1 MNKDNNNIYQQPGN
15 EDKPKGSKKKWII
28 LGAVGLFVILLIVA
42 NVSKSKEEKQA
53 AEESVSDGLVV
64 DEEQEDD
71 ATENQLSDAE
81 MEQQALIEVYGEPP
95 AGFRWNDEGEPVAI
109 SDENLTG
116 EEVVH
121 QYLRAVS
128 LLDLANAAKYALNS
142 AVVTS
147 MNSFYDLEASASY
160 YNQFSRKM
168 YSEALTSMEIL
179 GTEREAVFA
188 NGKRIYTMN
197 LRVLDLG
204 YKDFWKENQ
213 EEIFEMLYQYISV
226 EGDSLK
232 AQQYVYDQI
241 LEYYSRDDAKKH
253 DVQVDIVL
261 DKVSFGGWLVT
272 DDMDLDMI
280 CNYTDGTSVYEYV
293 MECYSKWIEQ
303 KYK

>member
-1 MNKDNNNIYQQPGN
+1 MNKDNNNIYQQPGD
-15 EDKPKGSKKKWII
+15 EDKPKKSKKKWII
-28 LGAVGLFVILLIVA
+28 LGAVGLFVILLVVA
-42 NVSKSKEEKQA
+42 NVSKAKEEKQA
-53 AEESVSDGLVV
+53 AEESSMIA
-64 DEEQEDD
+64 E
-71 ATENQLSDAE
+71 ATEAVQEATEEELSDAE
-81 MEQQALIEVYGEPP
+81 IQQQALIAEFGEPP

-121 QYLRAVS
+121 QYLRAAS
-128 LLDLANAAKYALNS
+128 MLDLANAAKYAQIS
-142 AVVTS
+142 MVVNS
-147 MNSFYDLEASASY
+147 MNSFYDVDASSSY
-160 YNQFSRKM
+160 YTQFSRKM

-204 YKDFWKENQ
+204 YKDFWKDDQ
-213 EEIFEMLYQYISV
+213 EEIFEMLYQYMAI
-226 EGDSLK
+226 EKDSLK
-232 AQQYVYDQI
+232 AQQYVYDKI

-261 DKVSFGGWLVT
+261 DKVRLGGWLVT

-280 CNYTDGTSVYEYV
+280 CRYTDGTSVYEYV
-293 MECYSKWIEQ
+293 MECYTKWLEQ